1 MDKASHAHSDT
12 SSCCDLRAITDV
24 DGAID
29 QWSIEQHEARHPH
42 YRYEIVCVKLG
53 FTSSLGQGFSYREAR
68 YIVSTLNRAC
78 QTARPKEDTWTRPLF
93 LLQRI
98 TPTIGQGGSIGDVV
112 FVQHESNF
120 RYQANG
126 SVSTFTRRDLLGLI
140 ASVSPSGQVH
150 RVQPIEG
157 EVMEEPKVACTYAAA
172 DVLMDAFLA
181 DIQTFLADRSP
192 SQRYDFLTSRARI
205 EELMVRHARRSV
217 TPKPIDVGLA
227 AHLIQTLELPLGH
240 AIPTMDIAELQRQV
254 IGALDQAKKDR
265 IKVTSSPTRL
275 AA

>member
-1 MDKASHAHSDT
+1 MEKTSLAETDS
-12 SSCCDLRAITDV
+12 SSCCDLRACRDD
-24 DGAID
+24 DGDMD
-29 QWSIEQHEARHPH
+29 QWSIGQHEARHPH
-42 YRYEIVCVKLG
+42 YRYEIVCAKLG
-53 FTSSLGQGFSYREAR
+53 FASSLGQGFSYREAR
-68 YIVSTLNRAC
+68 YIARVLNRAC
-78 QTARPKEDTWTRPLF
+78 QNARPNEDTWTRPLF

-98 TPTIGQGGSIGDVV
+98 TPTIGRGGSVGDIV
-112 FVQHESNF
+112 FVRHESHF
-120 RYQANG
+120 RYHSDR
-126 SVSTFTRRDLLGLI
+126 SVSTFTQRDLVGLI

-150 RVQPIEG
+150 RVQPLEG
-157 EVMEEPKVACTYAAA
+157 EVIEKPKVACTYAAA

-192 SQRYDFLTSRARI
+192 TQRYDFLTSRARI

-240 AIPTMDIAELQRQV
+240 AIPTIDIAELKREV
-254 IGALDQAKKDR
+254 IGALEQAEKDR
-265 IKVTSSPTRL
+265 IKVASSLTRL